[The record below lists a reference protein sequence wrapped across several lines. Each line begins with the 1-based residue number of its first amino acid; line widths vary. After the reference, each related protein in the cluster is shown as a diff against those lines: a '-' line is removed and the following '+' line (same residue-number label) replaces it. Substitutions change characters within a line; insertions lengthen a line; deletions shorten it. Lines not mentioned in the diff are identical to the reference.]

1 MRERVKNDWG
11 EMVLPGV
18 YMLRGS
24 TTSSRG
30 RTFDLDASKLQLELI
45 LNEIEVMERHVKK
58 LKESNSEIKEYLKN
72 HGDSIMESTNTIST
86 SGAVAAVID
95 TEDIN
100 DVLAEALVE
109 NETIISRKEMEL
121 NELKQLIQS
130 NRCACSYHSIKENN
144 EGHSVPDDTSRNSV
158 ATEVQGV
165 IDEMSNTHF
174 SL

>member
-1 MRERVKNDWG
+1 MRERGKNEWG

-45 LNEIEVMERHVKK
+45 LNEIEVMERHMKK
-58 LKESNSEIKEYLKN
+58 LKESNNEIKEYLKN
-72 HGDSIMESTNTIST
+72 RGDSIMESTNTIST
-86 SGAVAAVID
+86 SGAVAAVSD

-130 NRCACSYHSIKENN
+130 NRCACSYHSIEEKM
-144 EGHSVPDDTSRNSV
+144 R
-158 ATEVQGV
+158 V
-165 IDEMSNTHF
+165 IQFLMTPVEIMWQLKWKGS
-174 SL
+174 